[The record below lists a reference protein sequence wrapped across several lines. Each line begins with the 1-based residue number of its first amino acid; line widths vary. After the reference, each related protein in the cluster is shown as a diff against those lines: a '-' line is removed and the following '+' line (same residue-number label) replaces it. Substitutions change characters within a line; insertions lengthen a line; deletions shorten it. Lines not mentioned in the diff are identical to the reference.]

1 MGQVARKAV
10 KTEKIPL
17 LPTLLTTGNLVCGV
31 IAIILAIY
39 DSFKLILPPP
49 GSSQH
54 VFIPYVTSC
63 YLILLAM
70 VFDVLDGMA
79 ARLTNTAGKFGIE
92 YDSLSDVVSFGV
104 APAILMYVVVLRYQG
119 PVGIALASIFIFAG
133 AFRLARFNVLTNS
146 GAGDPRIFKGLP
158 IPAAA
163 SVLVSYVI
171 FSQWFDVYYATGPRL
186 FYDKA
191 LDWYSENITTFQHYV
206 IPALMILLAV
216 LMISNVKFS
225 SFKYFLVRERI
236 RFAVLAGSMCALF
249 ILFVKFEVS
258 AFLLCTGYVLWNLI
272 KAGYELLKARRQKL
286 KRRKQNG

>member
-1 MGQVARKAV
+1 VARTGV

-31 IAIILAIY
+31 LAIILAIS
-39 DSFKLILPPP
+39 DAFKLVLPPT

-54 VFIPYVTSC
+54 AFIPYVTSC

-70 VFDVLDGMA
+70 MFDILDGMA

-92 YDSLSDVVSFGV
+92 YDSLADVISFGA
-104 APAILMYVVVLRYQG
+104 APAILMYLVVLRYQG
-119 PVGIALASIFIFAG
+119 PVGIALAAIFIFAG
-133 AFRLARFNVLTNS
+133 AFRLARFNVVANS
-146 GAGDPRIFKGLP
+146 GAGDPKIFKGLP

-171 FSQWFDVYYATGPRL
+171 FSQWFDVYYANGPRL

-191 LDWYSENITTFQHYV
+191 LDWYSENISQFQHYA

-225 SFKYFLVRERI
+225 SLKYFLVRERI
-236 RFAVLAGSMCALF
+236 RFAMLAALMCGLF

-258 AFLLCTGYVLWNLI
+258 AFLLCTGYVLWNLVR
-272 KAGYELLKARRQKL
+272 AGYGLFKARKQKL
-286 KRRKQNG
+286 QRRK